1 MASDEETSRVVRALV
16 EKHLESVVSLRAFKE
31 PSEPQL
37 GDEGN
42 QDSDEEL
49 MGEEGEEKKEE
60 GESSAPKKEAL
71 TPVCYGTG
79 SIIHSCDRFALV
91 FSVAHTFAPFRSRQ
105 PGALVA
111 EDTTLLVE
119 FSDGQIRPGHFRAI
133 GWSHDMSLIM
143 VLTNTRYRPVKF
155 IDHSC
160 PAMGFSAHE
169 REARV
174 YSICT
179 YPAER
184 RNALM
189 GTALSGKICGPLRRG
204 RNVDKVFEPELR
216 MCEFVMGGASGCSG
230 APLFTATR
238 HVMGMWLSQVGECK
252 FAVLVHSI
260 CEWLRTTYRFQ
271 ETSMKRLVPR
281 LASLYLEHLRRVD
294 PQE

>member
-16 EKHLESVVSLRAFKE
+16 EKHLESVVSPRAFKE

-42 QDSDEEL
+42 QDSGEEL
-49 MGEEGEEKKEE
+49 MGEEGEEE
-60 GESSAPKKEAL
+60 ESSAPQKEAL

-105 PGALVA
+105 PGALVD

-155 IDHSC
+155 IHHSC

-169 REARV
+169 RGRV
-174 YSICT
+174 CT
-179 YPAER
+179 P
-184 RNALM
+184 
-189 GTALSGKICGPLRRG
+189 S
-204 RNVDKVFEPELR
+204 
-216 MCEFVMGGASGCSG
+216 
-230 APLFTATR
+230 APTL
-238 HVMGMWLSQVGECK
+238 
-252 FAVLVHSI
+252 
-260 CEWLRTTYRFQ
+260 
-271 ETSMKRLVPR
+271 
-281 LASLYLEHLRRVD
+281 
-294 PQE
+294 